1 MIAEPYLKVDGVD
14 LPCEVARITMIMIGK
29 ESDVELALTQGLGV
43 IDGKKPG
50 ASSDCRSRVPGI
62 FC

>member
-1 MIAEPYLKVDGVD
+1 MIAEPYLKVDGVY
-14 LPCEVARITMIMIGK
+14 LPGEIARITMIMIGE
-29 ESDVELALTQGLGV
+29 ESDVELALTQGLSV

-50 ASSDCRSRVPGI
+50 TSSDCRSRVPGI

>member
-14 LPCEVARITMIMIGK
+14 LPCEVARITMIMIGE

-50 ASSDCRSRVPGI
+50 PSSD
-62 FC
+62 